1 MSVVITEKTEKE
13 LDNEWLELIIE
24 ARDLGM
30 TVEEIKEFL
39 VQNS

>member
-1 MSVVITEKTEKE
+1 MSLVTTEKTEEK
-13 LDNEWLELIIE
+13 LDNEWLELILE
-24 ARDLGM
+24 ARDIGM